1 MIKTLR
7 ASLVRI
13 NASSTVMICTVLPRP
28 GSSPSSPP
36 PSATA
41 LNSHRTP
48 STWSGRRTCEGEV
61 GRQMSRPKR
70 ARPEKA
76 RSNALVR
83 VHDRREGRGSGEALA
98 TRGGR
103 RMHGEDGRTP
113 STGAGRCWP
122 AYSSPRA
129 LDKPPH
135 LPRRHAWECSRARRR
150 RRLPPEARRSAL
162 RARATRGERAEFLP
176 AAHAPRRRHQAPRH
190 RPQRLQE
197 LCAETRSPPPL
208 APRLPWVCVYHSR
221 IEVQEIYFS
230 GNCCERRQGH
240 ATALEIERG
249 CVVTLPVKASV
260 RFLAL
265 AACQHHYVGH
275 AGQTW

>member
-176 AAHAPRRRHQAPRH
+176 AAHAPRLRHQAPRH

-208 APRLPWVCVYHSR
+208 APRLPWVCVYGTSR
-221 IEVQEIYFS
+221 VLLPI
-230 GNCCERRQGH
+230 GRRGVYSS
-240 ATALEIERG
+240 ES
-249 CVVTLPVKASV
+249 LPSCNLPCK
-260 RFLAL
+260 R
-265 AACQHHYVGH
+265 
-275 AGQTW
+275 